1 MTTNSEYHIVYELI
15 NAVRNSVHNN
25 DEVISER
32 LMRQILKTYRADSI
46 RRQYKNGININD
58 EVIQKI
64 SLSFTKSLKGDYV
77 AEIPKIIRLERHA
90 GFFLNKEYYNIP
102 IVDSESFDLSKKN
115 SFAKNL
121 LQGKTVNQNL
131 IIQVPK
137 KSNCL
142 NKSGE
147 LYSILSILEKEQSFL
162 KKIDLD
168 FSGIFADP
176 SEDPNY
182 NWEESIYPFPSE
194 RLVELKSQIAFKE
207 FQLTTQYKKDEIQ
220 NARQDNVIYQNEFNI
235 EE

>member
-46 RRQYKNGININD
+46 RKEYKNGIDVND
-58 EVIQKI
+58 EVIQKV
-64 SLSFTKSLKGDYV
+64 SLRFKKLPNGDYV
-77 AEIPKIIRLERHA
+77 SPVPKIIRLKNHA
-90 GFFLNKEYYNIP
+90 GFFINKEYYNIP
-102 IVDSESFDLSKKN
+102 IVNSESFDLSKKN

-121 LQGKTVNQNL
+121 LQAKTENENL
-131 IIQVPK
+131 VISVPK
-137 KSNCL
+137 RSSCL
-142 NKSGE
+142 NKEGE
-147 LYSILSILEKEQSFL
+147 LYSILQILEKEERLL
-162 KKIDLD
+162 KEIKLD

-194 RLVELKSQIAFKE
+194 RLSELKTQIAYKE
-207 FQLTTQYKKDEIQ
+207 FQMSMQFKKDEVQ

-235 EE
+235 DE